1 MLLTVEKKKK
11 KTIKEKL
18 TAEEKEVYDRLE
30 PVPIGINE
38 ISGLTGVG
46 FDRLSMI
53 LISLEL
59 KGLIKE
65 VGKNLYIKI

>member
-1 MLLTVEKKKK
+1 M
-11 KTIKEKL
+11 
-18 TAEEKEVYDRLE
+18 YDRLE